1 MYIGSVFIPNP
12 LVLAPMAGVTD
23 LAFRRT
29 CRELG
34 AGLTV
39 TEMVSAKA
47 LCYQDKKSIPLLH
60 MGSGESPAAAQHGG
74 DGRSHAVPLG
84 RRQTLGAGI
93 ALGDADGLI
102 HQLAGRYAVLG

>member
-1 MYIGSVFIPNP
+1 MYIGPVFIPNP

-29 CRELG
+29 CREKG

-47 LCYQDKKSIPLLH
+47 LC
-60 MGSGESPAAAQHGG
+60 
-74 DGRSHAVPLG
+74 
-84 RRQTLGAGI
+84 
-93 ALGDADGLI
+93 
-102 HQLAGRYAVLG
+102 